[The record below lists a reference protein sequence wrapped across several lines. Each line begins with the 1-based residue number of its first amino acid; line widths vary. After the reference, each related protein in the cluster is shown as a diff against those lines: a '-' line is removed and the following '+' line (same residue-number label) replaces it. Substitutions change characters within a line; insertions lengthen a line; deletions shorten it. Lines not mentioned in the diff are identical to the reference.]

1 MRDFN
6 SYTGTSSE
14 ITELDDNLMDI
25 GGIDI
30 TTKKSL
36 EVLNNIRNIKRVNN
50 DRIKK
55 DVYGEKLLEVCRN
68 AGLCFLNGRYESDG
82 LKGKATTTLGTVID
96 YMIVNPGTLQNIAE
110 FIIGDFDPLLSDIH
124 CKLTLNLTIP
134 SVTDDPRKKEKTS
147 EEFQVK
153 WIDDKKQEYV
163 DNLDIGKI
171 NNLCDN
177 LQMNNIG
184 IQSVTNEL
192 CDLMLSCAKVT
203 FGRSKRKKPIK
214 HPIPNFSRSC
224 QEAKREYYNARTK
237 QRIEKTHES
246 YQNLIS
252 KSKLYRRAI
261 KQHKNQVTIEF
272 NNKLRTLKTS
282 NPRMYWNI
290 LNKKS
295 KTEQVEAPAEQLY
308 DHFKR
313 LAEGTEEYM
322 DAKDTT
328 GIDPPQEMDTEALNA
343 AITEEEI
350 RKNVKSMKNRKAGGP
365 DDIVNEYIKY
375 GLDKL
380 LPVYLIFFNKVLE
393 TSEIPEDWVI
403 GEIIPLYKGKG
414 NIKVPVN
421 YRGITLLSCLGK
433 LFTSIIN
440 RRLTIFIETNSL
452 LSENQTGFRKG
463 YSTIDHCFLLNCIV
477 DIFKKSS
484 KKLYCAF
491 VDYRQAFDKIWR
503 NGLWYKIINM
513 GISGKVL
520 SVIMNLYK
528 NIKSCVLVNKIK
540 SNCFMSKVG
549 VRQGE
554 NLSPLLFSIFVND
567 LENFMIQRGN
577 SSLKFDY
584 ELCNTYL
591 KILVLMYADD
601 TVIMSNTCKGLQSA
615 LSSLEQYCKIW
626 KLEVNSDKTKV
637 CVFSSR
643 KVKKGV
649 IKIMYDGQLL
659 EVVDSF
665 KYLCLSFNFN
675 GKFHLCKKHIVSQA
689 SRAMFSVLSKG
700 RKHNLSTDT
709 MLDLFD
715 KMIVPILTYGSEI
728 WAYEESKV
736 IEMLHLKFCK
746 YILS

>member
-1 MRDFN
+1 
-6 SYTGTSSE
+6 
-14 ITELDDNLMDI
+14 
-25 GGIDI
+25 
-30 TTKKSL
+30 
-36 EVLNNIRNIKRVNN
+36 
-50 DRIKK
+50 
-55 DVYGEKLLEVCRN
+55 
-68 AGLCFLNGRYESDG
+68 
-82 LKGKATTTLGTVID
+82 
-96 YMIVNPGTLQNIAE
+96 
-110 FIIGDFDPLLSDIH
+110 
-124 CKLTLNLTIP
+124 
-134 SVTDDPRKKEKTS
+134 
-147 EEFQVK
+147 
-153 WIDDKKQEYV
+153 
-163 DNLDIGKI
+163 
-171 NNLCDN
+171 
-177 LQMNNIG
+177 
-184 IQSVTNEL
+184 
-192 CDLMLSCAKVT
+192 
-203 FGRSKRKKPIK
+203 
-214 HPIPNFSRSC
+214 
-224 QEAKREYYNARTK
+224 
-237 QRIEKTHES
+237 
-246 YQNLIS
+246 
-252 KSKLYRRAI
+252 
-261 KQHKNQVTIEF
+261 
-272 NNKLRTLKTS
+272 
-282 NPRMYWNI
+282 MYWNI

-403 GEIIPLYKGKG
+403 GEIIPLYKGEG
-414 NIKVPVN
+414 NIKDPVN

-591 KILVLMYADD
+591 KILVLTMQTILLLCQILVRVY
-601 TVIMSNTCKGLQSA
+601 
-615 LSSLEQYCKIW
+615 
-626 KLEVNSDKTKV
+626 KV
-637 CVFSSR
+637 HCQV
-643 KVKKGV
+643 
-649 IKIMYDGQLL
+649 
-659 EVVDSF
+659 
-665 KYLCLSFNFN
+665 
-675 GKFHLCKKHIVSQA
+675 
-689 SRAMFSVLSKG
+689 
-700 RKHNLSTDT
+700 
-709 MLDLFD
+709 
-715 KMIVPILTYGSEI
+715 
-728 WAYEESKV
+728 
-736 IEMLHLKFCK
+736 
-746 YILS
+746 